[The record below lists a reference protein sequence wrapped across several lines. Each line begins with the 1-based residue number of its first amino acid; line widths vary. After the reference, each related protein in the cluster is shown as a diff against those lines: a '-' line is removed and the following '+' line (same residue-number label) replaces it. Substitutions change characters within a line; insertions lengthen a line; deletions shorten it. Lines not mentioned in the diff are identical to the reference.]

1 MILNRYLIK
10 EILQA
15 FIATLLVLMLII
27 VGNTVARLLG
37 SVSEGQLPADALGIL
52 VFIGSVKG
60 AIQLAPIA
68 LLIGMMLAFGRL
80 YRDNEISSMHA
91 SGIGPGQFFKAI
103 FLLLTPLTLLLATL
117 VLYVLPLLETSR
129 QEITAEIKQRP
140 EASGIPVGEF
150 MHAQSGDRK
159 FTIFVE
165 ALDEKNVVM
174 ENFFLHME
182 DARDKRAMLASKAV
196 LFIDHKSGDR
206 VLQIR
211 DGSRYDQSKADKTF
225 TIFKFGEHGIRVPPL
240 NTDVNE
246 RLGAKP
252 TINLLSSDDVKDSAE
267 LHWRFGVIL
276 SAPIMALLAF
286 PLSYTTPRQGRFGK
300 LAVGILLYALYANLL
315 ITGKSMLED
324 EKIPSIF
331 GLWWVH
337 IPFLLLSLW
346 MVWRR
351 YGGLR

>member
-15 FIATLLVLMLII
+15 FIATLLVLLLII

-37 SVSEGQLPADALGIL
+37 NVSDGQLPVDALGIL
-52 VFIGSVKG
+52 VFIGSIKG

-91 SGIGPGQFFKAI
+91 SGIGPGQFFNAI
-103 FLLLTPLTLLLATL
+103 FLLLTPLTLLLAAL

-129 QEITAEIKQRP
+129 EEITAEIKQRP

-150 MHAQSGDRK
+150 MHATSGDRK

-165 ALDEKNVVM
+165 DLDEKNVVM
-174 ENFFLHME
+174 RNFFLHVE
-182 DARDKRAMLASKAV
+182 DPLEKRSMLASEAL
-196 LFIDHKSGDR
+196 LFIDQKSGDR
-206 VLQIR
+206 VLQIS
-211 DGSRYDQSKADKTF
+211 GGARYDQNKSDKTF
-225 TIFKFGEHGIRVPPL
+225 TIFKFAEHGIRVPSL
-240 NTDVNE
+240 NTEVSE
-246 RLGAKP
+246 RLGSRS
-252 TINLLSSDDVKDSAE
+252 TLSLISSNEIKDIAE

-300 LAVGILLYALYANLL
+300 LAVGILLYAIYANLL

-324 EKIPSIF
+324 GKIPSIL

-337 IPFLLLSLW
+337 LPFLMLSLW
-346 MVWRR
+346 LVWRR